1 MIAILGIGR
10 FRKLDVRP
18 VIARG
23 EQPLARIEEALAKL
37 GSEEALEVH
46 SPFLPAPLIE
56 RLSSEGYRYQFEA
69 TATDSAGRTKPRA
82 DTPEAT
88 LIVDLADLIQPIQFL
103 PILSSR

>member
-1 MIAILGIGR
+1 MIAIQGIGR

-37 GSEEALEVH
+37 GTEEALEVH

-69 TATDSAGRTKPRA
+69 TAPGHWTVYFWREDVKAPAHGR
-82 DTPEAT
+82 
-88 LIVDLADLIQPIQFL
+88 
-103 PILSSR
+103 